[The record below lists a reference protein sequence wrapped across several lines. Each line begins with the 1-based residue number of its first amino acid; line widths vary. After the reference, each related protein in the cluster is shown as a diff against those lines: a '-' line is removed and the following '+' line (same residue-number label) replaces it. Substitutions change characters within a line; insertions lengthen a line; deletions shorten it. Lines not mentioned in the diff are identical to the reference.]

1 MILFGKICGVAGQ
14 LLENLVQVF
23 GRETAF
29 EICGSVQR
37 FDLSVDHDGNA
48 VAIFGFVHVVR
59 SDENCYAL
67 VRGMVDKLP
76 ELPSCGGV
84 HSSRRLVQKDQAR
97 LVKD

>member
-84 HSSRRLVQKDQAR
+84 HSSRRLVQKD
-97 LVKD
+97 